1 MNVQSAP
8 LALQGRAQPLLAAAG
23 VATDPRRHV
32 HLVGVRL
39 RDHLA
44 HLCDDIAGAH
54 HEAAAACPQSA
65 VQVRQTVREE
75 RHPVGCREAR
85 IGDGVVAYEQGHER
99 GRAVLRRA
107 QRWMV
112 VQAQI

>member
-1 MNVQSAP
+1 MNVQPAP

-39 RDHLA
+39 GDHLA

-54 HEAAAACPQSA
+54 HEAAAARPQSA
-65 VQVRQTVREE
+65 VQVRQTVRQE
-75 RHPVGCREAR
+75 RHAVGCREPR
-85 IGDGVVAYEQGHER
+85 FGDGVVPYEQRHQR

-107 QRWMV
+107 
-112 VQAQI
+112 